1 MADSRTAGFA
11 ERGIETVIVEPGRGL
26 ARLGLPELWRYRLL
40 LGQLTLRALRG
51 RYRPTW
57 LGRSWILLRPGLL
70 CAVYVLVFGVLL
82 GVETDP
88 VPFPLFVFSGI
99 GLFWFFSSALS
110 ETANS
115 LVSSAGS
122 MSKTYYPRLIAP
134 LTAMAAN
141 SVDLLATLGVVAA
154 MMLLY
159 GVVPGWNALLAPLL
173 VLAIVTL
180 TLGAGLTLA
189 ALAVRVRDVSVGLPV
204 AMRVILYASPC
215 TYPASLIPE
224 PYRALYFLNPFAAF
238 LQAFR
243 WAAFGDAAPPLW
255 SVALGVGLMGGL
267 LLFGLYRFHRVERTL
282 VDVL

>member
-1 MADSRTAGFA
+1 MADPVAVASAR
-11 ERGIETVIVEPGRGL
+11 RGIETVLIEPGRGVAL
-26 ARLGLPELWRYRLL
+26 LGLGELWRYRLL

-57 LGRSWILLRPGLL
+57 LGRSWILLRPALL

-99 GLFWFFSSALS
+99 SLFWFLSSAIS
-110 ETANS
+110 ETAGS
-115 LVSSAGS
+115 LVGGAGS

-134 LTAMAAN
+134 LTAIAVN

-159 GVVPGWNALLAPLL
+159 GVVPSWTAVLAPLL
-173 VLAIVTL
+173 VLAVVAL
-180 TLGAGLTLA
+180 TLAVGLTLA
-189 ALAVRVRDVSVGLPV
+189 ALAVDVRDVSVGLPV
-204 AMRVILYASPC
+204 AMRVLLYASPC

-224 PYRALYFLNPFAAF
+224 PYREWYFLNPFAAF

-243 WAAFGDAAPPLW
+243 WAAFGDAAPPAW
-255 SVALGVGLMGGL
+255 SVPLGVALAIGL
-267 LLFGLYRFHRVERTL
+267 LIVGLYRFRRVERTL
-282 VDVL
+282 VDVV